1 VSISKRRLAAI
12 GSGILVAAMTAGM
25 ATTALAQSNFPER
38 DIEFIVGYNPGGGYS
53 NWAQAVAPYIE
64 EHLPND
70 VNVRVRHMPGAGSV
84 VAQNYLY
91 RQQPD
96 GYTIG
101 IVNLGGLAAA
111 QAAEDVPFDLTQ
123 MTWLG
128 RLSLDP
134 TIMSVRADSDIR
146 TVEDFMARDSVR
158 ISTQGMTASSTIT
171 AAVTLD
177 EMGMDWTPIN
187 HDGTSEAVLS
197 VVRGDADAIWG
208 SMDSQVTYVRNGD
221 TRILMYYDA
230 QRHPD
235 YPDAPIPSEVGFPE
249 ALNEGFNSN
258 RVIGAPGG
266 MDPDVRAILEEAI
279 RLAVE
284 DPDFQEQLDRMGVS
298 AQYADGDATAEIVR
312 SSVSG
317 FTDYAD
323 VISSLLSE

>member
-53 NWAQAVAPYIE
+53 TWAQAVAPYIE

-84 VAQNYLY
+84 VATNYLY

-101 IVNLGGLAAA
+101 IVNLGGLAPA
-111 QAAEDVPFDLTQ
+111 QATQDVAFDLTE

-128 RLSLDP
+128 RLSLDSN
-134 TIMSVRADSDIR
+134 IMTVRADSDIH

-177 EMGMDWTPIN
+177 EMGMDWKPIN

-208 SMDSQVTYVRNGD
+208 AMDSLATYVHNGD
-221 TRILMYYDA
+221 IRILMYYDG
-230 QRHPD
+230 QRNPD

-266 MDPDVRAILEEAI
+266 MDPNVRAILEEAI

-323 VISSLLSE
+323 VISSLLSK